1 MPYVIAEPCI
11 GVKDTVCAD
20 VCPVDVIHPRR
31 DEADFLCQPLNS
43 TSTRTTASTAAF
55 VCQPALCPQY
65 SSARTFQKNG
75 VTRLTDMIEP
85 SSSWIRSLRPG
96 YPICLFPKGHAAVP
110 ESTPDRRMRRRR
122 NFENGRLQLEPET
135 CGCTRIDADERKWVS
150 CSRSTRA

>member
-110 ESTPDRRMRRRR
+110 EYARPSHAPKT
-122 NFENGRLQLEPET
+122 QL
-135 CGCTRIDADERKWVS
+135 RERAPS
-150 CSRSTRA
+150 IGA